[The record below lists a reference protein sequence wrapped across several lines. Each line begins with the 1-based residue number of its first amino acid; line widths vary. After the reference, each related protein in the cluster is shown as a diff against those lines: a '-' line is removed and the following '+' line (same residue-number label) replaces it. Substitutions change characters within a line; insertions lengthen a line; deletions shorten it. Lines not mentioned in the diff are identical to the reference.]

1 MLQYNKS
8 IKCVPKGQSSPRDR
22 CFFQTLIC
30 NESTHFFIYMRG
42 EIMDMTRVII
52 FLANGAVAGC
62 LAGTLMKGGEFGLLV
77 ATKDEAC

>member
-1 MLQYNKS
+1 
-8 IKCVPKGQSSPRDR
+8 
-22 CFFQTLIC
+22 
-30 NESTHFFIYMRG
+30 
-42 EIMDMTRVII
+42 MDMTRVII